1 MDKGKVKFYNREK
14 KYGFITGDDGK
25 DYFFHVSG
33 VSNEA
38 ELNDEDAVEF
48 KVEDGERG
56 PKAVEI
62 SPLQIFN
69 LSLHS
74 QRRNLTTPFDDSF
87 VDELKQLK
95 KKPVKNIEDKVV
107 LSDTFNLNEVL

>member
-62 SPLQIFN
+62 SPLQFFKTISTFLEKKFN
-69 LSLHS
+69 
-74 QRRNLTTPFDDSF
+74 NPFDDKASF
-87 VDELKQLK
+87 
-95 KKPVKNIEDKVV
+95 
-107 LSDTFNLNEVL
+107 